1 MDHHSTA
8 SEMGMM
14 GALRTGNMVVDM
26 MIAMMVPYIFK
37 LLMDLAN
44 GHGIEN
50 LRAVIFFWS
59 PYHTRDIEHKI
70 LQTSWGGTVNQDRDL
85 RNNVLIKAVQLYL
98 DAHKIAYRNAN
109 LQLMSTKQ
117 ESSSIWA
124 DSDDEGENTPAGKL
138 KRFKVARKPP
148 KHRWSR
154 ISAEGQPLVELMVTE
169 HENDKGE
176 KAEKTVVTHLYK
188 FRSTTAGAID
198 AFVDKTYEWYIEEL
212 KKQEDN
218 SRYLYEMQL
227 NSKADGG
234 GEEGGAASRVFKRYK
249 LSDEKQFSSLFF
261 DEKEKLLGLLKHFVA
276 KTGKYAVQGY
286 PHKLGLLLHGPPGT
300 GKTSLIKALA
310 QHTGRS
316 IVNVPLARIS
326 TNQVRE
332 QSPYIPLCISLHLP
346 VSRPSRS

>member
-1 MDHHSTA
+1 
-8 SEMGMM
+8 
-14 GALRTGNMVVDM
+14 
-26 MIAMMVPYIFK
+26 
-37 LLMDLAN
+37 
-44 GHGIEN
+44 
-50 LRAVIFFWS
+50 
-59 PYHTRDIEHKI
+59 
-70 LQTSWGGTVNQDRDL
+70 
-85 RNNVLIKAVQLYL
+85 
-98 DAHKIAYRNAN
+98 
-109 LQLMSTKQ
+109 
-117 ESSSIWA
+117 
-124 DSDDEGENTPAGKL
+124 
-138 KRFKVARKPP
+138 
-148 KHRWSR
+148 
-154 ISAEGQPLVELMVTE
+154 
-169 HENDKGE
+169 
-176 KAEKTVVTHLYK
+176 
-188 FRSTTAGAID
+188 
-198 AFVDKTYEWYIEEL
+198 
-212 KKQEDN
+212 
-218 SRYLYEMQL
+218 MQL

-261 DEKEKLLGLLKHFVA
+261 DEKEKLLGLLTHFVA

>member
-212 KKQEDN
+212 V
-218 SRYLYEMQL
+218 
-227 NSKADGG
+227 
-234 GEEGGAASRVFKRYK
+234 RVQVR
-249 LSDEKQFSSLFF
+249 
-261 DEKEKLLGLLKHFVA
+261 VR
-276 KTGKYAVQGY
+276 VRVR
-286 PHKLGLLLHGPPGT
+286 PNPNP
-300 GKTSLIKALA
+300 
-310 QHTGRS
+310 
-316 IVNVPLARIS
+316 NP
-326 TNQVRE
+326 NQVHRGAQE
-332 QSPYIPLCISLHLP
+332 AGGQLALP
-346 VSRPSRS
+346 V

>member
-1 MDHHSTA
+1 MLNHSIHFPALASYHPEVRCNVFGAPNCSTMDHHSTA

-218 SRYLYEMQL
+218 SRYLYVMQL
-227 NSKADGG
+227 NSKA
-234 GEEGGAASRVFKRYK
+234 EG
-249 LSDEKQFSSLFF
+249 
-261 DEKEKLLGLLKHFVA
+261 
-276 KTGKYAVQGY
+276 
-286 PHKLGLLLHGPPGT
+286 
-300 GKTSLIKALA
+300 
-310 QHTGRS
+310 
-316 IVNVPLARIS
+316 
-326 TNQVRE
+326 
-332 QSPYIPLCISLHLP
+332 
-346 VSRPSRS
+346 

>member
-117 ESSSIWA
+117 ESHPSPYPNNNPNPSPN
-124 DSDDEGENTPAGKL
+124 SNPNLNPNPEHQAG
-138 KRFKVARKPP
+138 
-148 KHRWSR
+148 
-154 ISAEGQPLVELMVTE
+154 VELDLGGQRRRGRE
-169 HENDKGE
+169 H
-176 KAEKTVVTHLYK
+176 
-188 FRSTTAGAID
+188 AGWQAQ
-198 AFVDKTYEWYIEEL
+198 AL
-212 KKQEDN
+212 Q
-218 SRYLYEMQL
+218 
-227 NSKADGG
+227 
-234 GEEGGAASRVFKRYK
+234 GGAQA
-249 LSDEKQFSSLFF
+249 
-261 DEKEKLLGLLKHFVA
+261 
-276 KTGKYAVQGY
+276 
-286 PHKLGLLLHGPPGT
+286 
-300 GKTSLIKALA
+300 A
-310 QHTGRS
+310 Q
-316 IVNVPLARIS
+316 A
-326 TNQVRE
+326 QA
-332 QSPYIPLCISLHLP
+332 
-346 VSRPSRS
+346 